1 MQRGGGGGVAASCEV
16 RGRGGCG
23 ARGGGAEHGGRELSV
38 LFLFLCTH
46 LSTAPPFATY
56 LLCD

>member
-23 ARGGGAEHGGRELSV
+23 ARGGGAEHGGRELCAFP
-38 LFLFLCTH
+38 LFVHTSLHSPSIC
-46 LSTAPPFATY
+46 Y
-56 LLCD
+56 LPAL